1 MPSTTPNDKMSKKK
15 PQTEPEQQVEVAAP
29 VSITELEA
37 KLEAL
42 KSQSNAIAAQRDA
55 AKPAAPTESTPL
67 TEKEF
72 ASESVGEEV
81 ARAEILRDPYDSKNA
96 LKILTD
102 PPGKKLRWLSIS
114 YRETRGMKGWTAVRY
129 DDPIGREI
137 HRYVGEPPS
146 RMLGTAE
153 ADMIVRRGDVFLA
166 WIDFGIWAAR
176 QEARTRDATRRVSKH
191 TTISQNPIGEHAATT
206 GDGLQA
212 DVNPYQVVRKA
223 PGFVDPNE
231 QAYRDKVKGT
241 PADVSQRVAGR
252 NLFEEASGEE

>member
-1 MPSTTPNDKMSKKK
+1 MPSTNPDSTPTPK
-15 PQTEPEQQVEVAAP
+15 PKAKAKAKVEAP
-29 VSITELEA
+29 VLSITELEA
-37 KLEAL
+37 KLQEL
-42 KSQSNAIAAQRDA
+42 KSQASAAKAAVDA
-55 AKPAAPTESTPL
+55 AKPAAPAESTPL

-72 ASESVGEEV
+72 ASQAVGDEV

-102 PPGKKLRWLSIS
+102 PPGKKLRWMSIQ

-166 WIDFGIWAAR
+166 WIDYGIWAAR
-176 QEARTRDATRRVSKH
+176 QVARVRDATRRVSKH
-191 TTISQNPIGEHAATT
+191 TTKSQNAIGEHAATT
-206 GDGLQA
+206 GDGLTA
-212 DVNPYQVVRKA
+212 DVNPYQVIRKA

-231 QAYRDKVKGT
+231 QAYRDKARGT

-252 NLFEEASGEE
+252 NLFEEASDEE